1 MDYDQECKGDVVAIS
16 NPLKAAHRESKYAN
30 LAEDD
35 GLAARPR
42 TERRAPGDPA
52 HFRLSMEEP

>member
-1 MDYDQECKGDVVAIS
+1 LDYDQECKGDVVAIS
-16 NPLKAAHRESKYAN
+16 NPLTVPHRESKSAN
-30 LAEDD
+30 LAGDD
-35 GLAARPR
+35 GFAARLR